1 MTSSRN
7 IKLPTG
13 GPCAFCAYLSGER
26 PYTIL
31 ARAKL
36 VAVLVTRE
44 QRGTAHL
51 LVVPVRHAPTILDIN
66 DAESYALMQAVRQVA
81 QIIDQVERSPG
92 IAIWQNNGVPAA
104 QAIGHLHFHVA
115 GTLPAGGTDWGD
127 VEELTVAETDAIAER
142 LRREAP
148 LDLK

>member
-1 MTSSRN
+1 MTSSQN
-7 IKLPTG
+7 IELPND
-13 GPCAFCAYLSGER
+13 GPCAFCAYLSGAR

-31 ARAKL
+31 ARTEL

-51 LVVPVRHAPTILDIN
+51 LVVPIRHVPTILDIN
-66 DAESYALMQAVRQVA
+66 DEESDALMRAVRQA
-81 QIIDQVERSPG
+81 AYAIDQVEKSPG

-115 GTLPAGGTDWGD
+115 GTLPGGGTDWGD
-127 VEELTVAETDAIAER
+127 VGELTVAETDSIAER